1 MKMKSEKRKK
11 QKEKIELWSSKHNLP
26 SDLRGLIMDNM
37 IQKFKEDE
45 DVYLENFLPNLPE
58 ELQNNVKQ
66 HIYVKLLENVS
77 FFTYIHLL

>member
-66 HIYVKLLENVS
+66 HICLKLLENVS